1 MALFC
6 RHKTK
11 GNLIINLLKIRV
23 GLIIEKKL
31 GKSWNLALTH
41 ISRVLRGDLN
51 ENWVHNL
58 WLSLVKMIGTMPGT
72 GIFV

>member
-6 RHKTK
+6 RPKTK

-31 GKSWNLALTH
+31 GKSWNLALTP